1 MAQACQLAVDCDLT
15 VFNVDYRNAPEAK
28 APNGIMDCY
37 AALKYVHENYDEF
50 NVNPNCIGLYGESAG
65 AYMAC
70 GVSMILAMRKETSM
84 VKTVFMDMPMVSA
97 NWLNEGATMNEVE
110 KNWKN

>member
-1 MAQACQLAVDCDLT
+1 
-15 VFNVDYRNAPEAK
+15 
-28 APNGIMDCY
+28 MDCY